1 MGVNEIAVW
10 PGVTAHDARM
20 ADLSARQPRL
30 AAGSPSY
37 MGTAINAKPLQE
49 D

>member
-1 MGVNEIAVW
+1 MGVNEITVW

-20 ADLSARQPRL
+20 ADLSARSNL
-30 AAGSPSY
+30 
-37 MGTAINAKPLQE
+37 

>member
-20 ADLSARQPRL
+20 ADLSARGNL
-30 AAGSPSY
+30 
-37 MGTAINAKPLQE
+37 

>member
-20 ADLSARQPRL
+20 ADLSAHGNL
-30 AAGSPSY
+30 
-37 MGTAINAKPLQE
+37 